1 MALRVESKKW
11 ILYRHTSS
19 FDIITAVAV
28 NLKYF
33 SKTSITSDDKL
44 ALLKKLRALAY
55 YKERNPEL
63 PLDSINHRTNTL
75 AYYMFGYKDKVE
87 GKDRFLFSPLGN
99 LFLKYIEDKKKTAKI
114 FLTMLWA
121 VQFQHPHSGTN
132 SQFQLYPFR
141 LIFKLLSDN
150 RLSNKLFAFEVAYL
164 IVFIKEINP
173 EKHVDIS
180 SILYFSTMLSA
191 FIKIE
196 FYDYQPAD
204 ISLSNL
210 VTASADLTN
219 LFFESESLE
228 SISCMH
234 TIEHIG
240 LGRYGDPLDPQGDI
254 KAINELQR
262 VTKKGGNLLLVVPL
276 GMPRI
281 QFNAHRIYS
290 FDLINNLFH
299 DFKLNNF
306 SLITDAN
313 QFIENAD
320 PSLVKQQL
328 YGCGCFWYV
337 KK

>member
-1 MALRVESKKW
+1 MIILNEIIAYIKSKRTERWKLK
-11 ILYRHTSS
+11 ILKQG
-19 FDIITAVAV
+19 FNKFNQLDE
-28 NLKYF
+28 N
-33 SKTSITSDDKL
+33 
-44 ALLKKLRALAY
+44 KKLS
-55 YKERNPEL
+55 N
-63 PLDSINHRTNTL
+63 DWINKYPCLNDNTGTTPFD
-75 AYYMFGYKDKVE
+75 AH
-87 GKDRFLFSPLGN
+87 
-99 LFLKYIEDKKKTAKI
+99 YIYHPA
-114 FLTMLWA
+114 WA
-121 VQFQHPHSGTN
+121 A
-132 SQFQLYPFR
+132 R
-141 LIFKLLSDN
+141 
-150 RLSNKLFAFEVAYL
+150 
-164 IVFIKEINP
+164 IVKEINP

-191 FIKIE
+191 FIKTE
-196 FYDYQPAD
+196 FYDYRPAD

-313 QFIENAD
+313 QFIENAE
-320 PSLVKQQL
+320 PALVNQQL
-328 YGCGCFWYV
+328 YGCGCFWYI
-337 KK
+337 KR